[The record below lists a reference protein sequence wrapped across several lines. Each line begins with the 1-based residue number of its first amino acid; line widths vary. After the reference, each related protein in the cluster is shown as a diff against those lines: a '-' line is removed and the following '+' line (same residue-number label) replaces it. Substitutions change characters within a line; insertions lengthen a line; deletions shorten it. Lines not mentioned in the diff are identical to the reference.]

1 MSQILYCTK
10 CNNYTFDK
18 ICSKCK
24 ENTIVKKPA
33 RFSPQDHYGKYRRKL
48 KKKNREERM
57 KNGNSNRK
65 IC

>member
-10 CNNYTFDK
+10 CNNYTLDK

-48 KKKNREERM
+48 KKIEK
-57 KNGNSNRK
+57 KG
-65 IC
+65 